1 MAGTDTIGSERLEAL
16 LAGAEPC
23 TAAEA
28 RRVELLAEL
37 RRATT
42 TLLAPEPLRARVL
55 AQRPARARLPR
66 PLLSFRPRAL
76 VLVAVVLAFA
86 LGAAAVHGVVSP
98 QPRTAAGSSSAAEQA
113 APTVTAPDAGSS
125 RTKPAPSATQGSSRA
140 SRMLRSALRFLALEG
155 LVVIAVLVVAA
166 AGLGLARA
174 RRGREERR
182 LLGSGTSPPGRR
194 GDLME

>member
-1 MAGTDTIGSERLEAL
+1 MAGTDSIGSERLEAL

-37 RRATT
+37 RSGF
-42 TLLAPEPLRARVL
+42 LPAPEPLRARLL
-55 AQRPARARLPR
+55 AQRPARARLPL
-66 PLLSFRPRAL
+66 PLLSFRQRAV

-86 LGAAAVHGVVSP
+86 LAAAAVHGVVSP
-98 QPRTAAGSSSAAEQA
+98 QPRTAAGSSSTAEQA
-113 APTVTAPDAGSS
+113 APATPAPAAGSS
-125 RTKPAPSATQGSSRA
+125 RTNAAPSAAPGSRRVSR
-140 SRMLRSALRFLALEG
+140 LHGSALGFLALEG